1 MYEGKLIAMPY
12 QAISNP
18 HAANEKLL
26 PVTMLKHSYDFAR
39 KQLQGSVNVM
49 HESIT
54 VIKDEF
60 MGIYDKAATYMNK
73 MALPVNNFL
82 KDLTQIE
89 AEFRAE
95 HMGNTIMLATPG
107 SLVPI
112 EEALK
117 GRMEENY

>member
-1 MYEGKLIAMPY
+1 MSV
-12 QAISNP
+12 QATPKPDMVS
-18 HAANEKLL
+18 EKIL
-26 PVTMLKHSYDFAR
+26 PMNSVFKQSYDSAGKF
-39 KQLQGSVNVM
+39 LHGTVSVIQEGV
-49 HESIT
+49 T

-60 MGIYDKAATYMNK
+60 MGIYDKAATMVNK

-89 AEFRAE
+89 AEFQAE
-95 HMGNTIMLATPG
+95 LSNRTRVSHSCSIIPL
-107 SLVPI
+107 

>member
-1 MYEGKLIAMPY
+1 MPV
-12 QAISNP
+12 QAITAPESV
-18 HAANEKLL
+18 NEKLL
-26 PVTMLKHSYDFAR
+26 PMNSVLKQSYDHAR
-39 KQLQGSVNVM
+39 KHIQDGVTVIQD
-49 HESIT
+49 SIS

-60 MGIYDKAATYMNK
+60 IGMYDKAATMVNK

-89 AEFRAE
+89 AEFQAE
-95 HMGNTIMLATPG
+95 LAGTHSGMTRSSCNIIP
-107 SLVPI
+107 L